1 MSDQQHPYD
10 QLDIAALSA
19 LLLNSDRPPEVHRA
33 ALSALSRRSPYD
45 RTSTLVSLLKSIVSN
60 PGRYNQ
66 DVMMSLIDIL
76 ATDPTPQATAA
87 ILDSLPTVLG
97 AAMEGSDALNAD
109 FREYF
114 YTALV
119 TRQRDGDLEVWAEA
133 LPELDAK
140 TLVAVLV
147 DPAASALEALEPL
160 TLMDRLA
167 EPQRTKALISVIAGI
182 AHRKGAVDTVNGAV
196 KLIQRSTSQEQLQ
209 EGIEVLSQHF
219 DKAKKAGKD
228 SQAGILEAALRVIDS
243 KPRTAGERL
252 TGKRPWAP

>member
-1 MSDQQHPYD
+1 MADQHPYD
-10 QLDIAALSA
+10 MLDIAALAA
-19 LLLNSDRPPEVHRA
+19 LLLNPDRPPEVHRA

-45 RTSTLVSLLKSIVSN
+45 RTSTLVDLLHSMVSN

-87 ILDSLPTVLG
+87 MIEALPAVLAAALD
-97 AAMEGSDALNAD
+97 GSDALGSD

-119 TRQRDGDLEVWAEA
+119 TRQREGDLKVWAEA

-140 TLVAVLV
+140 TLVATMI
-147 DPAASALEALEPL
+147 DPVAKPLEALEPI
-160 TLMDRLA
+160 TLLDRLH
-167 EPQRTKALISVIAGI
+167 EPQRTKALISVVAGI
-182 AHRKGAVDTVNGAV
+182 AHRGGDVDAVNQVV
-196 KLIQRSTSQEQLQ
+196 QMLQTSSSQDQLK
-209 EGIEVLSQHF
+209 EGLSALSQQWE
-219 DKAKKAGKD
+219 KAKKAGRD
-228 SQAGILEAALRVIDS
+228 SQVGVLELALKTLDS
-243 KPRTAGERL
+243 TPRTAAERL

>member
-1 MSDQQHPYD
+1 MADQHPYD
-10 QLDIAALSA
+10 MLDIAALSA

-33 ALSALSRRSPYD
+33 ALSALSHRSPYD
-45 RTSTLVSLLKSIVSN
+45 RTSTLVALLNSMVSN

-87 ILDSLPTVLG
+87 MLDSLSTVLG
-97 AAMEGSDALNAD
+97 TGMDGSDALKPE

-119 TRQRDGDLEVWAEA
+119 TRQREGDLRVWAEA

-140 TLVAVLV
+140 TLVAALV
-147 DPAASALEALEPL
+147 DPVAKPLEALEPV
-160 TLMDRLA
+160 TLIDRLA

-182 AHRKGAVDTVNGAV
+182 AHRRGAMDTVNEV
-196 KLIQRSTSQEQLQ
+196 IKVLQRSSSPEQLK
-209 EGIEVLSQHF
+209 EGVEALSQQWE
-219 DKAKKAGKD
+219 KAKKGGRDAQSGM
-228 SQAGILEAALRVIDS
+228 LEAALRAIDN
-243 KPRTAGERL
+243 KPRTPGERL